1 MVIEQCASFRSVK
14 GQLYFDGDDDDD
26 FFLFVRIPFVIRQ
39 IYFYGLL
46 HITFYIPPS
55 CRKKK
60 RENVPL
66 YFVCVKNHTTQIHSS
81 LFHTIQILIQILL
94 SFKPFPLSFALGVW
108 TCWWQSGP
116 VCCKWWVVK
125 VSLVVGGWSVCVG
138 EGEGGG
144 GVGSITISC
153 FLQRYVPEKSKEWF
167 CYIYT
172 RRCLFIYLFYLRICF
187 I

>member
-1 MVIEQCASFRSVK
+1 MMMMI
-14 GQLYFDGDDDDD
+14 
-26 FFLFVRIPFVIRQ
+26 FFLLVRIPFVICQ

-55 CRKKK
+55 CRKKKK

-125 VSLVVGGWSVCVG
+125 VCLVVGVECVC
-138 EGEGGG
+138 GGGGGGGLG

-153 FLQRYVPEKSKEWF
+153 YPQWYVPEKSKEWF

-172 RRCLFIYLFYLRICF
+172 RRCLFSYFFFYLRICF
-187 I
+187 IWDTYALWFCR

>member
-1 MVIEQCASFRSVK
+1 MIRREDFYHALEHDIKPVSTVSCKRQRKILKCDWIFNITSHARVIEQCASFRSVK

-26 FFLFVRIPFVIRQ
+26 FFQLVRIPFVIRQ

-94 SFKPFPLSFALGVW
+94 SFKPFPLSFALGFW
-108 TCWWQSGP
+108 TC
-116 VCCKWWVVK
+116 
-125 VSLVVGGWSVCVG
+125 
-138 EGEGGG
+138 
-144 GVGSITISC
+144 
-153 FLQRYVPEKSKEWF
+153 
-167 CYIYT
+167 
-172 RRCLFIYLFYLRICF
+172 
-187 I
+187 